1 MLNIFL
7 ACKSTL
13 YYYLVKHVILS
24 IRAFPTSFLTWGAAM
39 QTFCFSRFIFTIK
52 GETALLLPA
61 YKGSTLRG
69 GFGHAFRRIVCVFKG
84 KGCGECLLRQ
94 QCVYSWVF
102 ETPVPSGAQMMQK
115 YTAAPHPFVI
125 EPSVEN
131 QETYQVKEEM
141 SFGLVLIGRAI
152 DYLPYFIYAFEEL
165 GHIGIGKG
173 KGKYQLVEVAE
184 ECPLVEEPDESPLPG
199 PEPTCQNKP
208 GQKGQ
213 AGQKEQKSPRK
224 VIYRGHDK
232 TLAASI
238 TPVQWP
244 DIIDSPPPSPSRIR
258 MIFLTP
264 TRIKYEDS
272 LTKELEF
279 HVFFRNLLRR
289 ISLLSYFHCGK
300 KLDDSEF
307 KDLIEQAT
315 KVKTISRSLYWDD
328 WERYSNRQ
336 GTRMKMGGFI
346 GKAIYEGNF
355 EPFWPY
361 VRLGEYV
368 HVGKGSGFGLGRYA
382 VERQEGEGYGMKLNK
397 DITI

>member
-1 MLNIFL
+1 
-7 ACKSTL
+7 
-13 YYYLVKHVILS
+13 
-24 IRAFPTSFLTWGAAM
+24 M
-39 QTFCFSRFIFTIK
+39 QNFSFSRFIFTIK

-69 GFGHAFRRIVCVFKG
+69 GFGHAFRRIVCVFTG
-84 KGCGECLLRQ
+84 KDCRDCLLRQ

-125 EPSVEN
+125 EPPAEE

-184 ECPLVEEPDESPLPG
+184 ESPLP
-199 PEPTCQNKP
+199 EPASTCQNGPTLQNKD
-208 GQKGQ
+208 
-213 AGQKEQKSPRK
+213 ARRK

-232 TLAASI
+232 MLAASI

-244 DIIDSPPPSPSRIR
+244 DIIDSPPPSRISLT
-258 MIFLTP
+258 FLTP

-289 ISLLSYFHCGK
+289 ISMLSYFHCGQ
-300 KLDDSEF
+300 KLDDSGF

-315 KVKTISRSLYWDD
+315 KIKTISRTLHWND

-336 GTRMKMGGFI
+336 ESRMNMGGFT
-346 GKAIYEGNF
+346 GEAIYEGNF
-355 EPFWPY
+355 SSFWPY
-361 VRLGEYV
+361 IKLGAHV
-368 HVGKGSGFGLGRYA
+368 HVGKGSSFGLGRY
-382 VERQEGEGYGMKLNK
+382 E
-397 DITI
+397 ISP